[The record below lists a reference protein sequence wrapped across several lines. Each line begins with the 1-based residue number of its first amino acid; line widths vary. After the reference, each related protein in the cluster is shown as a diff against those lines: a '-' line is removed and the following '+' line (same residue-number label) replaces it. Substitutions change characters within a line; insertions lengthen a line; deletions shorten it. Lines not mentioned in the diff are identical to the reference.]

1 MFVLVRGDPG
11 TPRSEVFGLDILA
24 PRHPKLYALIV
35 ERLGFSLDPNNAGID
50 SLYQC
55 CGSVTFWYGSG
66 SADSWF

>member
-50 SLYQC
+50 SLY
-55 CGSVTFWYGSG
+55 
-66 SADSWF
+66 

>member
-35 ERLGFSLDPNNAGID
+35 ERLGFSLDPNNAGTLKILCI
-50 SLYQC
+50 SL
-55 CGSVTFWYGSG
+55 
-66 SADSWF
+66 ADP